1 MIVSFKHKG
10 LKRLFE
16 RGDRSHIGADLINKV
31 ENILA
36 TLDAASTPQALDLPG
51 YRLHPLKGGR
61 KGFWAVTI
69 RANWRIIFRFENG
82 DALDVELV
90 DYPPHPGRIV
100 RDECLQPLGL
110 SVTAGA
116 KVLGVSRQAL
126 NNLVNARAGISPEM
140 AIRLAKA
147 FGSTAQTWLRMQ
159 SNYDLAKALKS
170 ESKIRV
176 RRYHRA
182 EVAA

>member
-1 MIVSFKHKG
+1 MPMK
-10 LKRLFE
+10 
-16 RGDRSHIGADLINKV
+16 N
-31 ENILA
+31 
-36 TLDAASTPQALDLPG
+36 
-51 YRLHPLKGGR
+51 
-61 KGFWAVTI
+61 
-69 RANWRIIFRFENG
+69 
-82 DALDVELV
+82 
-90 DYPPHPGRIV
+90 PPHPGRIV

-126 NNLVNARAGISPEM
+126 NNLVNERAGISPEM

-159 SNYDLAKALKS
+159 SNYDLANALKS

-182 EVAA
+182 EAAA